1 VRLALTRSSFIS
13 YFDISYLDRK
23 KEKTMAIAIR
33 QLTYAQAVN
42 EALRQEMRRDP
53 RVILMGEDVAGGAG
67 ITNFEQDDAWGGV
80 LGVTKGLVQEFGR
93 NRVLDTPITEAGFI
107 GAAVGAATT
116 GLRPVVELMF
126 VDFFGVCWDMIFDQ
140 GAKLRYMFGGKAKCP
155 LVIRTMIGAG
165 MGAAGQHSGC
175 HYSVFSHMPGIKT
188 VVPSTPADAKG
199 LLTTAIRDD
208 DLVVVFE
215 NKMLYAMSG
224 EVPEGEYSI
233 PFGKADIKREG
244 SDVTIVAISRMV
256 HQALAAADALAAD
269 GISAEIVDPRTL
281 SPLDEETILQSVAK
295 THRLI
300 IVDEDNPRCSA
311 ATDIAALVADKGF
324 TELDAPIKMVTAPH
338 TPVPFSPPLEQFY
351 IPSPERIVATVQEII
366 G

>member
-1 VRLALTRSSFIS
+1 M
-13 YFDISYLDRK
+13 
-23 KEKTMAIAIR
+23 MAIAIR
-33 QLTYAQAVN
+33 QLTYAQAIN
-42 EALRQEMRRDP
+42 EALRLEMRRDP
-53 RVILMGEDVAGGAG
+53 RVLLMGEDVAGGAG
-67 ITNFEQDDAWGGV
+67 ITNFEQEDAWGGV

-93 NRVLDTPITEAGFI
+93 DRVLDTPITEAGFI

-175 HYSVFSHMPGIKT
+175 HYSVFTHMPGIKT
-188 VVPSTPADAKG
+188 VIPSTPADAKG
-199 LLTTAIRDD
+199 LLATAMRDD

-215 NKMLYAMSG
+215 NKMLYSMSG
-224 EVPEGEYSI
+224 EVPEGEYTI

-256 HQALAAADALAAD
+256 HQALAAAEALAAD
-269 GISAEIVDPRTL
+269 GISVEIVDPRTL

-300 IVDEDNPRCSA
+300 VVDEDNPRCSA
-311 ATDIAALVADKGF
+311 ATDIAALVADKAF
-324 TELDAPIKMVTAPH
+324 TELDAPIKLVTAPH

-351 IPSPERIVATVQEII
+351 VPSPERIVATVQEIM